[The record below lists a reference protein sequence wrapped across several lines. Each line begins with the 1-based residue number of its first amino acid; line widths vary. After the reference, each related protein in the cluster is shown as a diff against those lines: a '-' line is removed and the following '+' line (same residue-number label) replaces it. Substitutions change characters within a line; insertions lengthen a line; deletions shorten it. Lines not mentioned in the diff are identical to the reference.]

1 MKVQSLVPDS
11 DEDEIEEDAEGRVMN
26 EIQILNNVLPPHKH
40 IVELRDILLGV
51 EKFFIVT
58 ERCASNDLVEFYP
71 TANNTRARNI
81 FKQLVET
88 VQFMHDYGV
97 VHYDLK
103 AQNVLFDTTLMRD
116 IKIID
121 FNKAR
126 YYRDL
131 ATKTYNNFN
140 PDRYYWSDRHNFRPG
155 DPYKQT
161 LPDIRQLGNILYSM
175 LAGTEVQLGVDDFY
189 ETDDL
194 PEISRPLISSD
205 PMPAENLPGA
215 TNATAARIFKQL
227 ATTVHFIHQH
237 GVVHNDL
244 KSVNVL
250 FASAGMR
257 DIKIIDFGISAYYE
271 TMATRTYHNFNPRS
285 WFAEEELRQ
294 AGDGYASP
302 FGDVEQLGNLLHCML
317 SGRDIDPTDWT
328 DPEPDPEP
336 RTDIFDD
343 NALHLF
349 GLIGPYE
356 HRADP
361 SARLPELEQILQHPW
376 LR

>member
-1 MKVQSLVPDS
+1 MYH
-11 DEDEIEEDAEGRVMN
+11 EI
-26 EIQILNNVLPPHKH
+26 IILNRILPPHKH
-40 IVELRDILLGV
+40 ILQIKDILIGPNTINL
-51 EKFFIVT
+51 VT
-58 ERCASNDLVEFYP
+58 ELCS
-71 TANNTRARNI
+71 T
-81 FKQLVET
+81 
-88 VQFMHDYGV
+88 
-97 VHYDLK
+97 
-103 AQNVLFDTTLMRD
+103 
-116 IKIID
+116 
-121 FNKAR
+121 
-126 YYRDL
+126 
-131 ATKTYNNFN
+131 
-140 PDRYYWSDRHNFRPG
+140 
-155 DPYKQT
+155 QT
-161 LPDIRQLGNILYSM
+161 LK
-175 LAGTEVQLGVDDFY
+175 DFF
-189 ETDDL
+189 
-194 PEISRPLISSD
+194 
-205 PMPAENLPGA
+205 PGA

>member
-1 MKVQSLVPDS
+1 MAHFPIPPPPSPPSPPRYMDASDPDQRVPSRGALMGRNRNKPRLMIKQLSNDNEIHDHYTTLQLLGRGGEDLARTFDVRLVRHKRIRCAMKVQSLVPDS

-194 PEISRPLISSD
+194 PEVRTQVFSSE
-205 PMPAENLPGA
+205 A
-215 TNATAARIFKQL
+215 
-227 ATTVHFIHQH
+227 IH
-237 GVVHNDL
+237 
-244 KSVNVL
+244 
-250 FASAGMR
+250 
-257 DIKIIDFGISAYYE
+257 
-271 TMATRTYHNFNPRS
+271 
-285 WFAEEELRQ
+285 
-294 AGDGYASP
+294 
-302 FGDVEQLGNLLHCML
+302 LL
-317 SGRDIDPTDWT
+317 S
-328 DPEPDPEP
+328 
-336 RTDIFDD
+336 
-343 NALHLF
+343 
-349 GLIGPYE
+349 LIGPSKWLIPNPGP
-356 HRADP
+356 R
-361 SARLPELEQILQHPW
+361 SALRLTNNMRLEPVTPVPGTREILQHPW
-376 LR
+376 IA